1 MLLNSLLKNGDI
13 IQDQYR
19 YNRFVLMVL
28 MCILYINVFRI
39 YLLPLILV
47 CYIFCDGSK
56 FNFFFGYFVIGFV
69 EVSLMHPLDLMKT
82 RFQIQRG
89 PDDPNRYTSLA
100 DCFKKMYRNE
110 GYIERYTMKEYMYLC
125 FL

>member
-1 MLLNSLLKNGDI
+1 MASVVEPSSGSRHSPMKLHFMQFAAGGCAGRVPFLTYFKGFRINLQMLLNSLLK

-56 FNFFFGYFVIGFV
+56 FNLFFVT
-69 EVSLMHPLDLMKT
+69 L
-82 RFQIQRG
+82 
-89 PDDPNRYTSLA
+89 
-100 DCFKKMYRNE
+100 
-110 GYIERYTMKEYMYLC
+110 
-125 FL
+125 